1 MNHNRE
7 RCIWQLWEVTSCP
20 LARTLY
26 QICRWWLE
34 ASPSLL
40 PCLSNFAST
49 FLKKHPLP
57 LPANP
62 FRIIEIHQWL
72 PVLECRQKI
81 CDRRLPAQGSI
92 SSWFQ
97 SVLPRDDG
105 PMLLLKKALH
115 PYLLPLVECTLIGL
129 PHPFGKLL
137 QRELCLL
144 QANWGFA
151 FSTALVRQIVALISC
166 ITFVV
171 GHLRQQGRI
180 HNPCD
185 IWFPRFRWRLEWF
198 CEEAYWVSPRSA
210 GSRLRWRSRAG
221 SCWLIEWMN
230 SQRSGRHSR
239 CTWR

>member
-34 ASPSLL
+34 ASPSLF

-72 PVLECRQKI
+72 PVPECRQKI
-81 CDRRLPAQGSI
+81 SDRRLPAQGSI

-129 PHPFGKLL
+129 PCNGRDRAQVIWMFAELNSKCVSRESRIRISFKVVLL
-137 QRELCLL
+137 LAIQE
-144 QANWGFA
+144 N
-151 FSTALVRQIVALISC
+151 
-166 ITFVV
+166 
-171 GHLRQQGRI
+171 
-180 HNPCD
+180 
-185 IWFPRFRWRLEWF
+185 E
-198 CEEAYWVSPRSA
+198 
-210 GSRLRWRSRAG
+210 
-221 SCWLIEWMN
+221 
-230 SQRSGRHSR
+230 
-239 CTWR
+239 